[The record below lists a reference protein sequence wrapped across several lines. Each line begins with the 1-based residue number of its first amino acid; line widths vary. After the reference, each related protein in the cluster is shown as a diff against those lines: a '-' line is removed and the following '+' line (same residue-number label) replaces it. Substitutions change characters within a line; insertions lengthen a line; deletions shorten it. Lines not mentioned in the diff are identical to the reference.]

1 MIRVHSSQLTERQRV
16 NLSSDGNSNFVSFMI
31 DRLNVVKKKLMYDG
45 ELFYLHTAPGCIPQ
59 VRLGNFISMKPHVT
73 TNADNLFPDVITFL
87 S

>member
-1 MIRVHSSQLTERQRV
+1 M
-16 NLSSDGNSNFVSFMI
+16 LS
-31 DRLNVVKKKLMYDG
+31 KKLMYDG

-73 TNADNLFPDVITFL
+73 TNADNLFPDVMTFL